1 MNDSTRESS
10 SHDDGPQTSADLFS
24 NGRRAEK
31 SGELETARQAY
42 ELALASSPDQH
53 PWHYRLGCV
62 FMKLELPER
71 AEHCFRRALEYE
83 PATPA
88 YLTNLGVC
96 LDRQGRRD
104 EAVRAYRKSTHQE
117 GASPVAFH
125 NLGAIYAEEGRSD
138 EAVRAFESAL
148 ALEQD
153 AEGYQNLGLVHY
165 AREDYVRALDCFER
179 SVECDPGF
187 ALGHYYAAL
196 CLMKSGIYGD
206 ACLRFELA
214 WKLDSR
220 LARIPYYR
228 GTCLHKL
235 ERYEEARVS
244 LENAL
249 EFFPEDGR
257 THYQIALTCDALG
270 MPQEA
275 RLHYSQARAARM
287 SRGQS

>member
-1 MNDSTRESS
+1 MNQSAPDPTSS
-10 SHDDGPQTSADLFS
+10 DEGPRTSAELFQR
-24 NGRRAEK
+24 GRKAEK
-31 SGELETARQAY
+31 AGELEKARQAY
-42 ELALASSPDQH
+42 EIALASSPDQH

-62 FMKLELPER
+62 FMKLGLPER
-71 AEHCFRRALEYE
+71 AEHCFSRAHELE
-83 PATPA
+83 PWTPS

-117 GASPVAFH
+117 GGSPVAFH

-138 EAVRAFESAL
+138 EAIRAFESAL

-165 AREDYVRALDCFER
+165 AREDFVRALDCFER

-187 ALGHYYAAL
+187 ARGHYYAAL
-196 CLMKSGIYGD
+196 CLMKSGIYED

-228 GTCLHKL
+228 GTCLHKM
-235 ERYEEARVS
+235 EKYVEARTS

-275 RLHYSQARAARM
+275 RLHYSQARAARKTGGH
-287 SRGQS
+287 S

>member
-1 MNDSTRESS
+1 MSQPAPESTPHNDAS
-10 SHDDGPQTSADLFS
+10 PTSAGLFKS
-24 NGRRAEK
+24 GRQAEMD
-31 SGELETARQAY
+31 GELEKARQAY
-42 ELALASSPDQH
+42 EMALASSPDQH

-62 FMKLELPER
+62 FMKLGLPER
-71 AEHCFRRALEYE
+71 AEHCFSRALELE
-83 PATPA
+83 PGTPS

-117 GASPVAFH
+117 GAGPVAFH

-138 EAVRAFESAL
+138 EAIRAFESAL

-165 AREDYVRALDCFER
+165 AREDFVRALDCFER

-196 CLMKSGIYGD
+196 CLMKSGIYQD
-206 ACLRFELA
+206 ACLRFDLA

-228 GTCLHKL
+228 GTCLHKM
-235 ERYEEARVS
+235 ERYEEARAS

-275 RLHYSQARAARM
+275 RLHYSQARAARK
-287 SRGQS
+287 SGGHP

>member
-1 MNDSTRESS
+1 MNQSAPESTSS
-10 SHDDGPQTSADLFS
+10 DEGPPTSAKLFQT
-24 NGRRAEK
+24 GRKAEQA
-31 SGELETARQAY
+31 GELETARQAY

-62 FMKLELPER
+62 FMKLGLPER
-71 AEHCFRRALEYE
+71 AEYCFLRANELE
-83 PATPA
+83 PGTPA

-104 EAVRAYRKSTHQE
+104 EAVRAYR
-117 GASPVAFH
+117 
-125 NLGAIYAEEGRSD
+125 YA
-138 EAVRAFESAL
+138 
-148 ALEQD
+148 
-153 AEGYQNLGLVHY
+153 
-165 AREDYVRALDCFER
+165 RALDCFER

-187 ALGHYYAAL
+187 ARGHYYAAL
-196 CLMKSGIYGD
+196 CLMKSGIYAD
-206 ACLRFELA
+206 ACLRFDLA

-235 ERYEEARVS
+235 ERYEEARTS

-275 RLHYSQARAARM
+275 RLHYSQARAARKDDGH
-287 SRGQS
+287 S

>member
-1 MNDSTRESS
+1 MNQSAPE
-10 SHDDGPQTSADLFS
+10 PTSADEGPLTSAELFQT
-24 NGRRAEK
+24 GRKAEK
-31 SGELETARQAY
+31 AGELEKARQAY
-42 ELALASSPDQH
+42 EIALASAPDQH

-62 FMKLELPER
+62 FMKLGLPER
-71 AEHCFRRALEYE
+71 AEHCFLRAHELE
-83 PATPA
+83 PWAPS

-117 GASPVAFH
+117 GGSPVAFH
-125 NLGAIYAEEGRSD
+125 NLGAIYAEEGRND
-138 EAVRAFESAL
+138 EAIRAFESAL

-165 AREDYVRALDCFER
+165 AREDFVRALDCFER
-179 SVECDPGF
+179 SVECDSGF
-187 ALGHYYAAL
+187 ARGHYYAAL
-196 CLMKSGIYGD
+196 CLMKSGIYED

-228 GTCLHKL
+228 GTCLHKM
-235 ERYEEARVS
+235 ERYEEARTC

-275 RLHYSQARAARM
+275 RLHYSQARAAPKGGGL
-287 SRGQS
+287 S

>member
-1 MNDSTRESS
+1 MN
-10 SHDDGPQTSADLFS
+10 QTSPEPSSPDSGPPTSAELFQT
-24 NGRRAEK
+24 GRKAETD
-31 SGELETARQAY
+31 GELETARQAY
-42 ELALASSPDQH
+42 EMALASSPDQH

-62 FMKLELPER
+62 FMKLGLPER
-71 AEHCFRRALEYE
+71 AEFCFRRALEIE
-83 PATPA
+83 PFTSA

-104 EAVRAYRKSTHQE
+104 EAVRAYRKSTHQA
-117 GASPVAFH
+117 GAGPVAFH

-138 EAVRAFESAL
+138 EAIRAFESAL
-148 ALEQD
+148 ALEED

-165 AREDYVRALDCFER
+165 AREDFVRALDCFER
-179 SVECDPGF
+179 SVACDPGF

-196 CLMKSGIYGD
+196 CLMKSGIYQD
-206 ACLRFELA
+206 ACQRFDLA
-214 WKLDSR
+214 WKIDSR

-228 GTCLHKL
+228 GTCLHKM
-235 ERYEEARVS
+235 ERYEEARTS

-249 EFFPEDGR
+249 EFFPEDSR

-275 RLHYSQARAARM
+275 RLHYSQARA
-287 SRGQS
+287 SRSG

>member
-1 MNDSTRESS
+1 MKPSAPDPTSPDETGRR
-10 SHDDGPQTSADLFS
+10 TSAELFQT
-24 NGRRAEK
+24 GRKAEK
-31 SGELETARQAY
+31 NGELEKARQSY
-42 ELALASSPDQH
+42 ELALANSPDQH

-62 FMKLELPER
+62 FMKLGLPER
-71 AEHCFRRALEYE
+71 AEHCFLNANEIQ
-83 PATPA
+83 PGTPA
-88 YLTNLGVC
+88 YLTNLGVS

-117 GASPVAFH
+117 GGSPVAFH
-125 NLGAIYAEEGRSD
+125 NLGAIYAEEGRTD
-138 EAVRAFESAL
+138 EAIRAFEAAL
-148 ALEQD
+148 SLEQD

-165 AREDYVRALDCFER
+165 AREDFTRALDCFER

-187 ALGHYYAAL
+187 ARGHYYAAL
-196 CLMKSGIYGD
+196 CLMKSGIYQD
-206 ACLRFELA
+206 ACHRFDLA

-235 ERYEEARVS
+235 ERYEEARIS

-249 EFFPEDGR
+249 QFFPEDGR

-275 RLHYSQARAARM
+275 RLHYSQARAVAN
-287 SRGQS
+287 GG

>member
-1 MNDSTRESS
+1 MNDSTRDSS
-10 SHDDGPQTSADLFS
+10 TNDDSPQSSAELFS

-31 SGELETARQAY
+31 AGELETARQSY
-42 ELALASSPDQH
+42 ELALASSAEQH

-62 FMKLELPER
+62 FMKLGLPER
-71 AEHCFRRALEYE
+71 AEFCFRRALEIE
-83 PATPA
+83 PGTPA

-125 NLGAIYAEEGRSD
+125 NLGAIYAEEGRAD
-138 EAVRAFESAL
+138 EAIRAFESAL
-148 ALEQD
+148 AIEQD

-165 AREDYVRALDCFER
+165 AREDFARALDCFER
-179 SVECDPGF
+179 SVECDPAF

-196 CLMKSGIYGD
+196 CLMKSGIYAD

-235 ERYEEARVS
+235 ERYDEARAS

-287 SRGQS
+287 A

>member
-1 MNDSTRESS
+1 MNPTAPESS
-10 SHDDGPQTSADLFS
+10 TNHDEPQSSAELFQ

-31 SGELETARQAY
+31 AGELEKARQAY
-42 ELALASSPDQH
+42 EMALDQSPDQH

-62 FMKLELPER
+62 FMKLGLPER
-71 AEHCFRRALEYE
+71 AEHCFRRALELE
-83 PATPA
+83 PVTPA

-104 EAVRAYRKSTHQE
+104 EAVRAYRKSTHQA

-125 NLGAIYAEEGRSD
+125 NLGAIYAEEGRAD
-138 EAVRAFESAL
+138 EAIRAFESAL
-148 ALEQD
+148 AIEQD
-153 AEGYQNLGLVHY
+153 AEGYHNLGLVHY
-165 AREDYVRALDCFER
+165 ARDDYVRALDCFER
-179 SVECDPGF
+179 SVECDSGF

-196 CLMKSGIYGD
+196 CLMKSGIYAD
-206 ACLRFELA
+206 ACLRFDLA

-235 ERYEEARVS
+235 ERYDEARGS
-244 LENAL
+244 LEKAL
-249 EFFPEDGR
+249 EYFPEDGR

-275 RLHYSQARAARM
+275 RLHYSQARAAGDAGRF
-287 SRGQS
+287 S